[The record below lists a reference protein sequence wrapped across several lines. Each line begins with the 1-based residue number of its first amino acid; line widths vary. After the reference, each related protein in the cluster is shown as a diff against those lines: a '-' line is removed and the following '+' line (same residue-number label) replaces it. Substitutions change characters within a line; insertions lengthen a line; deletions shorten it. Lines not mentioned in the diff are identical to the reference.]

1 MARARNIKPGLF
13 KNEVLGVAD
22 PLYTLAFEGLWMLAD
37 KEGRLED
44 RPLRIKAEIFPYR
57 DKVQIE
63 SILNWLHSNG
73 FVQRYTVGGCRYI
86 LILAFKAHQNP
97 HKNEI
102 ESVIPPPNSEPVPI
116 LSEPLG
122 LIPSS
127 LIPDS
132 LSSDL
137 LITSPSAPPSQLEA
151 FTSLWNKKLAP
162 LGYAAFTRSSP
173 KREKALRERMKAD
186 PLYLETFTKAVAFL
200 AEDAW
205 WKSKASQFSID
216 LLICQADRT
225 LELSEKTP
233 SKGES
238 NGTKSPTHRSA
249 VDESYRIKLL
259 DRIEQRKASAGLN
272 PVDSQELQ

>member
-137 LITSPSAPPSQLEA
+137 LITSPSAQRTKSSPPGEELLPFNQHVWNHYPTRSRDGKALSKGHKLDALARCLAVKQKWGISWPELEA
-151 FTSLWNKKLAP
+151 TVKVYQKHPNVLQYNVQAVEVFFGERGHWLECWERVKQQQTQ
-162 LGYAAFTRSSP
+162 
-173 KREKALRERMKAD
+173 EAL
-186 PLYLETFTKAVAFL
+186 L
-200 AEDAW
+200 
-205 WKSKASQFSID
+205 
-216 LLICQADRT
+216 
-225 LELSEKTP
+225 
-233 SKGES
+233 
-238 NGTKSPTHRSA
+238 
-249 VDESYRIKLL
+249 
-259 DRIEQRKASAGLN
+259 
-272 PVDSQELQ
+272 